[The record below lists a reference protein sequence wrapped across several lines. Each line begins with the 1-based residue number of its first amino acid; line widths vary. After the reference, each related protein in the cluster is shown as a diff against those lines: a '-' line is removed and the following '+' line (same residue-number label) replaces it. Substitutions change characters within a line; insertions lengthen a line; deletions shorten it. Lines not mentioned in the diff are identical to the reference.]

1 MAFGFYFYSTKRSTK
16 RSEERKRIFLHY
28 EDEAL
33 TLGECFGFFLF
44 NEITKFLLRGS
55 ERCFYF

>member
-33 TLGECFGFFLF
+33 TLGECFGFFV
-44 NEITKFLLRGS
+44 
-55 ERCFYF
+55 